1 MKKILYIED
10 DKAIADIFK
19 KRFTKEGYSVEICD
33 NGEDGLKAV
42 LDFMPDLVITGILM
56 PKVSGFDVID
66 ILKQTDETKHIPIVV
81 LSALSRQEDKDRAKK
96 LGAIDYMVMSQVVI
110 SDVVTRINKIMDDF
124 YSDPIKDTSI
134 KYSVV
139 QPLLMDKSNEFELP
153 SADLLENISSEND
166 NKLFSLANFLNSIK
180 NRQSESKSSFIV
192 GKSHSDKIKNCN
204 LDDSNHVL
212 ISGQTGSGKSL
223 FFDNILINLLLK
235 NTPNDLRLVI
245 IDPKYVQFQPY
256 KDIPHLITP
265 VINTPEHAKSAMEW
279 VASEID
285 RRYNFLSMHGC
296 RNAHS
301 FNEKNTEEVLP
312 NILVLCD
319 EIADLMMVD
328 GEFYDNAF
336 FKIVEKGRAVG
347 MHLIISTSRPS
358 RDIITDTMIQSIQ
371 YRIGFA
377 AASEVDSQRIIGQ
390 SGAEQLHG
398 KGDLLLRETE
408 SSSLLRLQAPYLS
421 DDDVA
426 SVTDFLRSQSTVKY
440 IDVDAKVKSY
450 SDVADG
456 DLYEDAKSYV
466 IEQQKAGT
474 AMLQMKFQI
483 GYGRAAR
490 IIEKLEEDEIIGPA
504 DGASPR
510 KVYVNS
516 PE

>member
-1 MKKILYIED
+1 
-10 DKAIADIFK
+10 
-19 KRFTKEGYSVEICD
+19 
-33 NGEDGLKAV
+33 
-42 LDFMPDLVITGILM
+42 
-56 PKVSGFDVID
+56 
-66 ILKQTDETKHIPIVV
+66 
-81 LSALSRQEDKDRAKK
+81 
-96 LGAIDYMVMSQVVI
+96 
-110 SDVVTRINKIMDDF
+110 
-124 YSDPIKDTSI
+124 
-134 KYSVV
+134 
-139 QPLLMDKSNEFELP
+139 
-153 SADLLENISSEND
+153 
-166 NKLFSLANFLNSIK
+166 
-180 NRQSESKSSFIV
+180 
-192 GKSHSDKIKNCN
+192 
-204 LDDSNHVL
+204 
-212 ISGQTGSGKSL
+212 
-223 FFDNILINLLLK
+223 
-235 NTPNDLRLVI
+235 
-245 IDPKYVQFQPY
+245 
-256 KDIPHLITP
+256 
-265 VINTPEHAKSAMEW
+265 
-279 VASEID
+279 
-285 RRYNFLSMHGC
+285 MHGC

-390 SGAEQLHG
+390 SGAEQLLG
-398 KGDLLLRETE
+398 KGDMLLRETE

-426 SVTDFLRSQSTVKY
+426 SVTDFLRSQSAVKY

-450 SDVADG
+450 SDVDDG

-474 AMLQMKFQI
+474 AILQMKFQI

>member
-1 MKKILYIED
+1 MKKLLYIED

-19 KRFTKEGYSVEICD
+19 KRLEEEGYGVEICD
-33 NGEDGLKAV
+33 NGEDGLNAV
-42 LDFMPDLVITGILM
+42 LDYQPDLVITGILM

-96 LGAIDYMVMSQVVI
+96 LGALDYMVMSEVVI

-124 YSDPIKDTSI
+124 YSDPVKDTSI
-134 KYSVV
+134 KRTVV
-139 QPLLMDKSNEFELP
+139 QPLLMDKSKEYELP
-153 SADLLENISSEND
+153 SIDLLEDITEDDDKSI
-166 NKLFSLANFLNSIK
+166 FSLASYLESSKDQLSDSKNGFILGKNHNDRIK
-180 NRQSESKSSFIV
+180 I
-192 GKSHSDKIKNCN
+192 CN
-204 LDDSNHVL
+204 LDVSNHLL
-212 ISGQTGSGKSL
+212 ISGLTGSGKSL

-235 NTPNDLRLVI
+235 NTPSDLRLVI

-256 KDIPHLITP
+256 EDIPHLITP

-279 VASEID
+279 VLSEID
-285 RRYNFLSMHGC
+285 RRYTFLSMHSC
-296 RNAHS
+296 RNSQS
-301 FNEKNTEEVLP
+301 FNDKNAEELLP
-312 NILVLCD
+312 NILVMCD

-358 RDIITDTMIQSIQ
+358 REIITDTMIQSIH
-371 YRIGFA
+371 YRIGFT
-377 AASEVDSQRIIGQ
+377 AASEVDSQRIVGQ

-398 KGDLLLRETE
+398 KGDMLLRETE
-408 SSSLLRLQAPYLS
+408 SSPLQRLQAPYLT
-421 DDDVA
+421 DHDVA
-426 SVTDFLRSQSTVKY
+426 NVTDFLRLHSAVKY
-440 IDVDAKVKSY
+440 VDVDAKVKSY
-450 SDVADG
+450 SELDDG
-456 DLYEDAKSYV
+456 DLYEDAKAYV

-490 IIEKLEEDEIIGPA
+490 IIEKLEDEEIIGPA

-510 KVYVNS
+510 KVYVD
-516 PE
+516 

>member
-1 MKKILYIED
+1 M
-10 DKAIADIFK
+10 
-19 KRFTKEGYSVEICD
+19 
-33 NGEDGLKAV
+33 
-42 LDFMPDLVITGILM
+42 
-56 PKVSGFDVID
+56 
-66 ILKQTDETKHIPIVV
+66 Q
-81 LSALSRQEDKDRAKK
+81 
-96 LGAIDYMVMSQVVI
+96 
-110 SDVVTRINKIMDDF
+110 
-124 YSDPIKDTSI
+124 
-134 KYSVV
+134 
-139 QPLLMDKSNEFELP
+139 
-153 SADLLENISSEND
+153 
-166 NKLFSLANFLNSIK
+166 
-180 NRQSESKSSFIV
+180 
-192 GKSHSDKIKNCN
+192 
-204 LDDSNHVL
+204 
-212 ISGQTGSGKSL
+212 
-223 FFDNILINLLLK
+223 NLLLK

-450 SDVADG
+450 SDVDDG